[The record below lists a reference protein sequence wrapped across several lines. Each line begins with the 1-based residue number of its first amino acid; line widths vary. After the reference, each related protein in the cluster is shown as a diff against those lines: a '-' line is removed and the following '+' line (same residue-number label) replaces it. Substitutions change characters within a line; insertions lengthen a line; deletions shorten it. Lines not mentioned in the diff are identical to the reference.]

1 MSLWTSPLVFTTTH
15 LDLDRLTLPVPCM
28 KHLAELEGRKL
39 VGGKLR
45 HRGANPRC
53 TFCALEC
60 HSPTPASSLEKPVGI
75 RLAYLQE
82 LRKRSKL
89 DRRSGGDRLVP
100 AMGWLLGTDAAAM

>member
-1 MSLWTSPLVFTTTH
+1 MFSTTH
-15 LDLDRLTLPVPCM
+15 LDLDRLPLPVPCM

-45 HRGANPRC
+45 HRGTNPRC

-60 HSPTPASSLEKPVGI
+60 HSPKPASSLEKPVGI

-82 LRKRSKL
+82 LRKGANWIREE
-89 DRRSGGDRLVP
+89 GDRLVP
-100 AMGWLLGTDAAAM
+100 AKGWLLGTDAAAM